1 MLRVARMHVTGGR
14 SGYVKGL
21 KNAAVVSYFKNG
33 TKYTD
38 IHKANTKLFM
48 RTFHAKISCEKNHV
62 KKFM

>member
-1 MLRVARMHVTGGR
+1 
-14 SGYVKGL
+14 VKGL

-48 RTFHAKISCEKNHV
+48 RKFHV
-62 KKFM
+62 KKFMRKHPHDP